1 MIQRASVQVDR
12 DRPDTLTTGVAQKSY
27 PGGLP
32 PLAGELVAIEKVD
45 EVLETLDLP
54 AADPD
59 ERLELGPAEAES
71 ASPEEDDEPIE
82 ESLSPEDPVRLY
94 LREIGRISLLNS
106 EQEVLLGQ
114 QIERGQEKVRRAI
127 MAVPLVRVALMDLG
141 ERIRRREADSDQY
154 LEALD
159 GTELPETEL
168 KRVFTG
174 FAHIR
179 RLDREL
185 AELEASR
192 NRARKEESRKAIQE
206 WIGQNH
212 QERVRLLGNLP
223 LKPLVVDRWVGRV
236 RTMAQELASLARQ
249 AESAEDRAR
258 KPELRRRIRVIEQE
272 LVLPQR
278 RAVGVMRDLDAGE
291 FEVRQAKKA
300 LMEANLRLVVSI
312 AKRYLNHDMPLL
324 DLIQEGNIGLMKAV
338 DRFKYRRGFKFSTYA
353 TWWIRQ
359 AITRAIADHARTI
372 RIPVHMIETLN
383 RLARVNRGLFQELGR
398 EPTPEEIAKRSA
410 LPLRKVRLI
419 LESCK
424 KPLSLETP
432 IGEDSDL
439 GDFLEDK
446 RTPSPVDSLLSE
458 DLTSQVDR
466 ALGSLSDK
474 EAEILRLRFGI
485 GEEGEHTLEEV
496 GQRFEVTRERIRQ
509 IEAKALRKLRSPLRG
524 HGLASASSRVS
535 PWSAALVPDRRTRR

>member
-1 MIQRASVQVDR
+1 MLERGATNNR
-12 DRPDTLTTGVAQKSY
+12 NTPVAVSRIRQAKSDDGANQA
-27 PGGLP
+27 P
-32 PLAGELVAIEKVD
+32 GELVPADKVE
-45 EVLETLDLP
+45 EVLQS
-54 AADPD
+54 
-59 ERLELGPAEAES
+59 LELAPAGEGEDSLVVAHVAHEDYEG
-71 ASPEEDDEPIE
+71 AAEEDEEPVE
-82 ESLSPEDPVRLY
+82 ETLSPEDPVRLY
-94 LREIGRISLLNS
+94 LREIGRIHLLTS
-106 EQEVLLGQ
+106 EQEVKLGQ
-114 QIERGQEKVRRAI
+114 QIERGQERVRRAI
-127 MAVPLVRVALMDLG
+127 MAVPMVRTLLMDLA
-141 ERIRRREADSDQY
+141 ERLRKHDVEPDQY

-159 GTELPETEL
+159 GTELTESEL
-168 KRVFTG
+168 RRVLNV
-174 FAHIR
+174 FAQIR

-185 AELEASR
+185 DELQASR
-192 NRARKEESRKAIQE
+192 SRARRESTVKAIQE
-206 WIGQNH
+206 WIAQNH
-212 QERVRLLGNLP
+212 QDRVRLLGDLP
-223 LKPLVVDRWVGRV
+223 LKPMVVDRWVGRL
-236 RTMAQELASLARQ
+236 RTLAQELAGLQKQS
-249 AESAEDRAR
+249 ETVVDRGIR
-258 KPELRRRIRVIEQE
+258 GELRKRGRAIEAE
-272 LVLPQR
+272 LGLAPK
-278 RAVGVMRDLDAGE
+278 RAVAVMRDLDAGE
-291 FEVRQAKKA
+291 FEVRLAKKA

-372 RIPVHMIETLN
+372 RIPVHMIEALN

-398 EPTPEEIAKRSA
+398 EPTPEELAKRSA
-410 LPLRKVRLI
+410 LPVRKVRLI

-446 RTPSPVDSLLSE
+446 RTPSPVESLLTD
-458 DLTSQVDR
+458 DLTSQVER
-466 ALGSLSDK
+466 ALSGLSEK

-496 GQRFEVTRERIRQ
+496 GQRFDVTRERIRQ

-524 HGLASASSRVS
+524 RGLRSFVEN
-535 PWSAALVPDRRTRR
+535 

>member
-1 MIQRASVQVDR
+1 MLQRGSTQIR
-12 DRPDTLTTGVAQKSY
+12 GLSPTLSKSGQTETDEAFTPA
-27 PGGLP
+27 PGD
-32 PLAGELVAIEKVD
+32 LVAADKVD
-45 EVLETLDLP
+45 EVLEGLDLP
-54 AADPD
+54 RAAETE
-59 ERLELGPAEAES
+59 ERPEVTPEDYEVAGT
-71 ASPEEDDEPIE
+71 EEDDEAIE

-94 LREIGRISLLNS
+94 LREIGRISLLTS
-106 EQEVLLGQ
+106 EQEVELGQ
-114 QIERGQEKVRRAI
+114 QIERGQERVRRAI
-127 MAVPLVRVALMDLG
+127 MAVPMVRGQLMELA
-141 ERIRRREADSDQY
+141 ERLRKREVDPGQY
-154 LEALD
+154 LEAPD
-159 GTELPETEL
+159 GTSLTEPEL
-168 KRVFTG
+168 KRVMNV

-185 AELEASR
+185 VELEASR
-192 NRARKEESRKAIQE
+192 GRARKESSLRAIQE
-206 WIGQNH
+206 WMAQNH
-212 QERVRLLGNLP
+212 QERVRLLGDLP
-223 LKPLVVDRWVGRV
+223 LKPMVVDRWVGRLRGLV
-236 RTMAQELASLARQ
+236 QELIALQKRAD
-249 AESAEDRAR
+249 AVVDRTQ
-258 KPELRRRIRVIEQE
+258 KLELRKRAKAIEGE
-272 LVLPQR
+272 LGLPYK
-278 RAVGVMRDLDAGE
+278 RAVGAMRDLDAGE
-291 FEVRQAKKA
+291 FEVRHAKKA

-383 RLARVNRGLFQELGR
+383 RLARVNRSLFQELGR

-439 GDFLEDK
+439 GDFIEDK
-446 RTPSPVDSLLSE
+446 RTPSPVESLLSE
-458 DLTSQVDR
+458 DLMAQVER
-466 ALGSLSDK
+466 ALSGLSEK
-474 EAEILRLRFGI
+474 EAQILRLRFGI

-496 GQRFEVTRERIRQ
+496 GQRFDVTRERIRQ

-524 HGLASASSRVS
+524 RGLRSFVEN
-535 PWSAALVPDRRTRR
+535 

>member
-1 MIQRASVQVDR
+1 MQDRNSSVAVSRIRQAKAED
-12 DRPDTLTTGVAQKSY
+12 
-27 PGGLP
+27 GLSQP
-32 PLAGELVAIEKVD
+32 TGELIPADKVE
-45 EVLETLDLP
+45 EVLHSLDLP
-54 AADPD
+54 PAVETEDN
-59 ERLELGPAEAES
+59 LTGPSDDDRA
-71 ASPEEDDEPIE
+71 EEDDEPAE

-94 LREIGRISLLNS
+94 LREIGRIPLLNS
-106 EQEVLLGQ
+106 EQEVQLGQ
-114 QIERGQEKVRRAI
+114 QIERGQERVRRVI
-127 MAVPLVRVALMDLG
+127 MAVPLVRGQLMDLA
-141 ERIRRREADSDQY
+141 ERLRKREVDSDQY

-159 GTELPETEL
+159 GTELTESEL
-168 KRVFTG
+168 RRVQNV
-174 FAHIR
+174 FARIR

-185 AELEASR
+185 GELEASR
-192 NRARKEESRKAIQE
+192 NRARKESTIKAIQE
-206 WIGQNH
+206 WIAQNH
-212 QERVRLLGNLP
+212 QDRVRLLGDLP
-223 LKPLVVDRWVGRV
+223 LKPLVVDRWVGRL
-236 RTMAQELASLARQ
+236 RALTQELAGLQKQSELRK
-249 AESAEDRAR
+249 RAR
-258 KPELRRRIRVIEQE
+258 LLEAELG
-272 LVLPQR
+272 LPAR

-398 EPTPEEIAKRSA
+398 EPTPEELAKRSA

-446 RTPSPVDSLLSE
+446 RTPSPVESLLSD
-458 DLTSQVDR
+458 DLTAQVER
-466 ALGSLSDK
+466 ALSGLSEK
-474 EAEILRLRFGI
+474 EAQILRLRFGI
-485 GEEGEHTLEEV
+485 GQEGEHTLEEV
-496 GQRFEVTRERIRQ
+496 GQRFDVTRERIRQ
-509 IEAKALRKLRSPLRG
+509 IEAKALRKLRSPLRAR
-524 HGLASASSRVS
+524 GLRSFVEN
-535 PWSAALVPDRRTRR
+535 

>member
-1 MIQRASVQVDR
+1 MLQRATSNERISSVAVSRTRQAKTED
-12 DRPDTLTTGVAQKSY
+12 
-27 PGGLP
+27 GLSQTP
-32 PLAGELVAIEKVD
+32 GELVPADKVE
-45 EVLETLDLP
+45 EVLRNLELP
-54 AADPD
+54 AAAEGEDSLTGASD
-59 ERLELGPAEAES
+59 EFERAV
-71 ASPEEDDEPIE
+71 EEDEEPVE
-82 ESLSPEDPVRLY
+82 ESLAPEDPVRLY
-94 LREIGRISLLNS
+94 LREIGRIHLLNS
-106 EQEVLLGQ
+106 EQEVSLGQ
-114 QIERGQEKVRRAI
+114 QIERGQERVRRAI
-127 MAVPLVRVALMDLG
+127 MAVPMIRTLLMELA
-141 ERIRRREADSDQY
+141 ERLRKHEVEPDQY

-159 GTELPETEL
+159 GTELTETEL
-168 KRVFTG
+168 RRVLG
-174 FAHIR
+174 VFAQIR

-185 AELEASR
+185 GELQASR
-192 NRARKEESRKAIQE
+192 NRARKDSTIKAIQD
-206 WIGQNH
+206 WMAQNH
-212 QERVRLLGNLP
+212 QDRVRLLGDLP
-223 LKPLVVDRWVGRV
+223 LKPMVVDRWVGRF
-236 RTMAQELASLARQ
+236 RTLAQELAGLQKEIETLVDKGSKA
-249 AESAEDRAR
+249 
-258 KPELRRRIRVIEQE
+258 ELRKRGRAIEAE
-272 LVLPQR
+272 LGLPPK
-278 RAVGVMRDLDAGE
+278 RAVAVMRDLDAGE
-291 FEVRQAKKA
+291 FEVRLAKKA

-398 EPTPEEIAKRSA
+398 EPTPEELANRCE

-419 LESCK
+419 MESCK

-446 RTPSPVDSLLSE
+446 RTPSPVESLLSD
-458 DLTSQVDR
+458 DLTAQVER
-466 ALGSLSDK
+466 ALSGLSEK
-474 EAEILRLRFGI
+474 EAQILRLRFGI

-496 GQRFEVTRERIRQ
+496 GQRFDVTRERIRQ

-524 HGLASASSRVS
+524 RGLRSFVEN
-535 PWSAALVPDRRTRR
+535 

>member
-1 MIQRASVQVDR
+1 
-12 DRPDTLTTGVAQKSY
+12 
-27 PGGLP
+27 
-32 PLAGELVAIEKVD
+32 
-45 EVLETLDLP
+45 
-54 AADPD
+54 
-59 ERLELGPAEAES
+59 
-71 ASPEEDDEPIE
+71 
-82 ESLSPEDPVRLY
+82 
-94 LREIGRISLLNS
+94 
-106 EQEVLLGQ
+106 
-114 QIERGQEKVRRAI
+114 
-127 MAVPLVRVALMDLG
+127 MAVPLVRGQLMELA
-141 ERIRRREADSDQY
+141 ERLRKRDAGADHL

-159 GTELPETEL
+159 GTELMESEL
-168 KRVFTG
+168 KRVLAV
-174 FAHIR
+174 FAQIR

-185 AELEASR
+185 SELEASR
-192 NRARKEESRKAIQE
+192 GRARKAESRKAIQE

-212 QERVRLLGNLP
+212 QDRVRLLGDIP
-223 LKPLVVDRWVGRV
+223 LKPVVVDRWVARV
-236 RTMAQELASLARQ
+236 RGLALELMTLTRRVEGEADPVRRS
-249 AESAEDRAR
+249 
-258 KPELRRRIRVIEQE
+258 ELRRRARQIEAE
-272 LVLPQR
+272 VGLPQR
-278 RAVGVMRDLDAGE
+278 RVVSVLRDLDAGE

-383 RLARVNRGLFQELGR
+383 RLGRVNRGLFQELGR

-446 RTPSPVDSLLSE
+446 RTPSPSDSLLTQ
-458 DLTSQVDR
+458 DLTAQVER
-466 ALGSLSDK
+466 ALSSLSEK
-474 EAEILRLRFGI
+474 EAQILRLRFGI

-524 HGLASASSRVS
+524 RGL
-535 PWSAALVPDRRTRR
+535 RTFVEN

>member
-1 MIQRASVQVDR
+1 MSRNAVSEMNPKAKPADEELAEE
-12 DRPDTLTTGVAQKSY
+12 PS
-27 PGGLP
+27 GLP
-32 PLAGELVAIEKVD
+32 GELVPAEKVED
-45 EVLETLDLP
+45 VLETLDLP
-54 AADPD
+54 AAVEGEVPIQ
-59 ERLELGPAEAES
+59 PAEELEPAAE
-71 ASPEEDDEPIE
+71 EEEREALE

-94 LREIGRISLLNS
+94 LREIGRISLLTAEREVELGRHM
-106 EQEVLLGQ
+106 EQ
-114 QIERGQEKVRRAI
+114 GQEKVRRSI
-127 MAVPLVRVALMDLG
+127 MAVPLVRRELVALS
-141 ERIRRREADSDQY
+141 ERLRKRDVESDAF
-154 LEALD
+154 LEAPD
-159 GTELPETEL
+159 GTELTDAEYR
-168 KRVFTG
+168 RVLNL
-174 FAHIR
+174 FAQIR
-179 RLDREL
+179 KLDRQLE
-185 AELEASR
+185 ELEAAR
-192 NRARKEESRKAIQE
+192 ERARKEESKRSIQE
-206 WIGQNH
+206 LVSDNH
-212 QERVRLLGNLP
+212 RARVRLLGDLP
-223 LKPLVVDRWVGRV
+223 LKPMVVERWVARV
-236 RTMAQELASLARQ
+236 RSLAQEMAGLARQ
-249 AESAEDRAR
+249 LEEAPAAGRAALR
-258 KPELRRRIRVIEQE
+258 KRLRELEAQVGLPCKR
-272 LVLPQR
+272 LVALF
-278 RAVGVMRDLDAGE
+278 RDVETGE

-383 RLARVNRGLFQELGR
+383 RLSRINRGLFQELGR
-398 EPTPEEIAKRSA
+398 EPTPEEIAKRSG

-419 LESCK
+419 LESSK

-446 RTPSPVDSLLSE
+446 RTPSPSDSLLTQ
-458 DLTSQVDR
+458 DLTQQVER
-466 ALGSLSDK
+466 ALSSLSAK

-496 GQRFEVTRERIRQ
+496 GQRFDVTRERIRQ

-524 HGLASASSRVS
+524 RGLRSFVEN
-535 PWSAALVPDRRTRR
+535 

>member
-1 MIQRASVQVDR
+1 MQTMIQRVDIPVGPNR
-12 DRPDTLTTGVAQKSY
+12 SKNT
-27 PGGLP
+27 PGDGTDGYSPLP
-32 PLAGELVAIEKVD
+32 GELVATDKVE
-45 EVLETLDLP
+45 EVLDTIDLP
-54 AADPD
+54 ATDSEDPI
-59 ERLELGPAEAES
+59 ELTPEELEA
-71 ASPEEDDEPIE
+71 ASPEEDEEPIE

-94 LREIGRISLLNS
+94 LREIGRISLLSS
-106 EQEVLLGQ
+106 EQEVELGQ

-127 MAVPLVRVALMDLG
+127 MAVPLVRQALMDLG
-141 ERIRRREADSDQY
+141 ERLRKREADPSQF

-159 GTELPETEL
+159 GTELTEPEL
-168 KRVFTG
+168 KRVFG
-174 FAHIR
+174 VFAQIR

-185 AELEASR
+185 TELEAAR
-192 NRARKEESRKAIQE
+192 GRARKEGSRRAIQE

-212 QERVRLLGNLP
+212 QDRVRLLGDLP
-223 LKPLVVDRWVGRV
+223 LKPLVVDRWVTRV
-236 RTMAQELASLARQ
+236 RSLAQELAGLGRRI
-249 AESAEDRAR
+249 EGIGGDRTA
-258 KPELRRRIRVIEQE
+258 KTELRRRAREIEKD
-272 LVLPQR
+272 LGLPQR
-278 RAVGVMRDLDAGE
+278 RAVGVMRDLEAGE
-291 FEVRQAKKA
+291 FEVRQAKKV

-419 LESCK
+419 LESSK

-446 RTPSPVDSLLSE
+446 RTPSPVDSLLTE
-458 DLTSQVDR
+458 DLMSQVER

-474 EAEILRLRFGI
+474 EAQILRLRFGI
-485 GEEGEHTLEEV
+485 GEDGEHTLEEV
-496 GQRFEVTRERIRQ
+496 GQRFDVTRERIRQ

-524 HGLASASSRVS
+524 RGL
-535 PWSAALVPDRRTRR
+535 RTFVEN